1 MKKGGWM
8 AAFAAAGLI
17 GLLMGCGTTNP
28 ATTAYVPQ
36 DDPTLY
42 VASYAPAA
50 DLFAGVNRGNLPRM
64 MMIIDEKALGTIP
77 TSEVES
83 MGQQILTENHIPV
96 VDQDMVRAD
105 QARRKQLLKMAGDDR
120 GAASVGLQFGADVT
134 VVGEAVVKPS
144 ARRIAESNLR
154 NYQAVV
160 TLRSIRTDNA
170 AVLASASETIS
181 IIALEDVTGSS
192 KALKKAAAK
201 VMEDLLPKTVRAWQ
215 KAGGQPA
222 KFEHRIMLTVGG
234 TDQIWKVKA
243 LRDRLR
249 EDTRSLQNV
258 TQRTYMAGV
267 VVFEMDSALPAEE
280 LAEELVIRAP
290 EGLKMQVLSVETGNI
305 DMKALDG

>member
-1 MKKGGWM
+1 
-8 AAFAAAGLI
+8 
-17 GLLMGCGTTNP
+17 
-28 ATTAYVPQ
+28 
-36 DDPTLY
+36 
-42 VASYAPAA
+42 
-50 DLFAGVNRGNLPRM
+50 
-64 MMIIDEKALGTIP
+64 
-77 TSEVES
+77 ES
-83 MGQQILTENHIPV
+83 MGQQILSENHIPV

-105 QARRKQLLKMAGDDR
+105 QARQKKLLKMANDDR
-120 GAASVGLQFGADVT
+120 GAAAVGLQFGADIT

-201 VMEDLLPKTVRAWQ
+201 VMETLLPKSVREWQ

-222 KFEHRIMLTVGG
+222 KFEYRIMLTVGG

-249 EDTRSLQNV
+249 SDERKLNNVVQRSY
-258 TQRTYMAGV
+258 TAGV
-267 VVFEMDSALPAEE
+267 VVFEMDSAIPAEE
-280 LAEELVIRAP
+280 LAEDLVINAP
-290 EGLKMQVLSVETGNI
+290 EGLKMQVLSIEAGNV
-305 DMKALDG
+305 DMKALGG

>member
-1 MKKGGWM
+1 MKRAGWPVVLTVLGM
-8 AAFAAAGLI
+8 LSWVT
-17 GLLMGCGTTNP
+17 GCGTTRP
-28 ATTAYVPQ
+28 ASAPVAPRDTTVFV
-36 DDPTLY
+36 D
-42 VASYAPAA
+42 SYTPSA
-50 DLFAGVNRGNLPRM
+50 DLFAGVDRGNLPRI

-83 MGQQILTENHIPV
+83 MGQQILTENRLPV

-120 GAASVGLQFGADVT
+120 GAATVGLQFGADVT

-160 TLRSIRTDNA
+160 TIRSIRTDNA
-170 AVLASASETIS
+170 AVLASASETVS
-181 IIALEDVTGSS
+181 IIALDDVAGSS

-201 VMEDLLPKTVRAWQ
+201 TMEELLPKTVRAWQ
-215 KAGGQPA
+215 QSGGQSA
-222 KFEHRIMLTVGG
+222 KFEHRITLTVGG
-234 TDQIWKVKA
+234 TDQLWKVKA

-249 EDTRSLQNV
+249 DDTRTLNNVLQRSY
-258 TQRTYMAGV
+258 TAGV
-267 VVFEMDSALPAEE
+267 VVFEMDSAIPAEE
-280 LAEELVIRAP
+280 LAEELVIHAP
-290 EGLKMQVLSVETGNI
+290 EGLKMQVLSIEAGNI